1 MGEGLGFGGGVKSS
15 SMLHVGVAKIRP
27 CVQRLLEL
35 QSKVETK

>member
-1 MGEGLGFGGGVKSS
+1 MGEGLGGGVKSS

-35 QSKVETK
+35 PVQSKVETK